1 MPSPSWNF
9 FIDCPGR
16 GPIWDHCGVCLF
28 HLGSNTQTSL
38 KLSETTQS
46 SQILG
51 LATAPLSA
59 FNYDISS
66 HPPAVN
72 DSTVYGKNLET
83 GIIEAGENFRFHFLR
98 IR

>member
-1 MPSPSWNF
+1 MIAQAEGNPWIIVVFVYFPSVKQ
-9 FIDCPGR
+9 G
-16 GPIWDHCGVCLF
+16 
-28 HLGSNTQTSL
+28 LGSCSYYTPEPL

-51 LATAPLSA
+51 LATSPLSA
-59 FNYDISS
+59 FNYDVSS

-72 DSTVYGKNLET
+72 DSAVYGKNLET
-83 GIIEAGENFRFHFLR
+83 VIIEARENFRFHFLR